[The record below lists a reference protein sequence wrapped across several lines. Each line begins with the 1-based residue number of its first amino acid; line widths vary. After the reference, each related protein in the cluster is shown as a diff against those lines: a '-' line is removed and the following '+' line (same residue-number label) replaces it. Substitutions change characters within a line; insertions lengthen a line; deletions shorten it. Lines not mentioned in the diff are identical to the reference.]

1 MSDIHISSAF
11 PISKQGLQEIRKEI
25 AEERAMQIES
35 SEDLQQYFEV
45 ATFNPLEQ
53 AQKFRNLKELHAS
66 RQRPAQ
72 ESEEVEE
79 KILDVES
86 IDETAERFHKMNS
99 ELNPKTLRILRSRLS
114 NSDTSSDILQKV
126 DSVYKEAALA
136 DEAIEFLY
144 ETTEAELQAAT
155 AEAKERL
162 RKEKGKEIRAGRNM
176 GAQAREFSTKGLGS
190 PESLRELYRSI
201 ISDPREPLKLF
212 DELAEKFRYA
222 NLKMAIQFM
231 LHSLGSDLKAKGPSI
246 SRGELKRLLDETR
259 SMQGIL
265 GVFRFFQSRMR
276 LIQREFASY
285 DLLVPDK
292 LDFEMLAR
300 IFVKLLAERFMS
312 PDKIVHTAKIMGIVE
327 EVAAQIVIFSQM
339 RDAIKQIAPK
349 YFRNPRH
356 KEEVF
361 KAFIDTIEK
370 LEDLLEEE
378 EEKEK

>member
-86 IDETAERFHKMNS
+86 IDENAERFHKMNS